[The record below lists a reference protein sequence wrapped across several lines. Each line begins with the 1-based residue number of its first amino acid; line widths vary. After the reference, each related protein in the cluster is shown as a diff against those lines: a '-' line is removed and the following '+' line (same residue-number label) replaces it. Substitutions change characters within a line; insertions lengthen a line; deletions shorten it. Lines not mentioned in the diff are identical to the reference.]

1 MNKQERDL
9 QKCEHD
15 LIDQTV
21 TSILFLNHNGIAM
34 ERVREMI
41 DSVVD
46 RAFEFYAAEDVLE
59 GFKKEM
65 KKIEGDED
73 DV

>member
-1 MNKQERDL
+1 
-9 QKCEHD
+9 
-15 LIDQTV
+15 
-21 TSILFLNHNGIAM
+21 M

>member
-15 LIDQTV
+15 LIDQIV